1 MTFFE
6 ACTLSAAADR
16 LTPRRNRR
24 RQISRHRIKPILERG
39 QGSVIAPHLERGN
52 LGDGV
57 PCGGFHSGNGG
68 SQVIEGLG
76 HFVSSPDDSAGHDDR
91 CNDGKQRPYVLAA
104 ASSAASADC
113 QDS

>member
-68 SQVIEGLG
+68 S
-76 HFVSSPDDSAGHDDR
+76 PDDSAGHDDR